1 MEIDDK
7 LIVLIKLGRCYEC
20 GVRGYWSWDC
30 LRKDEFNKMKFC
42 KNFILIL
49 RNFEIK
55 MYVKVVINL
64 LNICSFSGLKL
75 NLSEWEEMGVN
86 KSIV

>member
-7 LIVLIKLGRCYEC
+7 LIVLIKLGRCYDC

-30 LRKDEFNKMKFC
+30 LKKDEFNNMS

-55 MYVKVVINL
+55 MYVKVDNNL
-64 LNICSFSGLKL
+64 LNICSFVGCLKL
-75 NLSEWEEMGVN
+75 KVSEWEEMGVN